1 MPPLCAPHC
10 PCYTARMSKPTHIS
24 PYHAPDFFREALAQ
38 GRHRD
43 IVGGRWEETGLIQ
56 MQILLDHGLDPHHH
70 LLDIG
75 AGSLRLGCRVVP
87 YLNAGHYWA
96 TDLSGDLMRAGHSA
110 ELTDPARLPAN
121 HLIEDA
127 EFTFS
132 GVPATITHAI
142 AFAVFTHLP
151 MNHLRRALISLRA
164 ACPNLEYLLLTV
176 FLAPE
181 TAYLTP
187 YRQPDGVV
195 THAARAPYHM
205 LRCDVQH
212 LLAASLFTAEFLPTE
227 LPRGQVLIKARP
239 L

>member
-1 MPPLCAPHC
+1 M
-10 PCYTARMSKPTHIS
+10 HIS
-24 PYHAPDFFREALAQ
+24 PYHAPDFFKDALAQ

-56 MQILLDHGLDPHHH
+56 MQILLDQGLDPDHH

-96 TDLSGDLMRAGHSA
+96 TDLSGDLMRAGHMS
-110 ELTDPARLPAN
+110 ELPDPARLPMH
-121 HLIEDA
+121 HLIEDT
-127 EFTFS
+127 EFSFK
-132 GVPATITHAI
+132 GVPDTITHAI

-151 MNHLRRALISLRA
+151 MNHLRRALVSLRA
-164 ACPNLEYLLLTV
+164 ACPRLQKLMLTV

-181 TAYLTP
+181 GAYLTP
-187 YRQPDGVV
+187 FRQPDGVV

-205 LRCDVQH
+205 LRGDAEY
-212 LLAASLFTAEFLPTE
+212 LLRASGYTAEFPPTE
-227 LPRGQVLIKARP
+227 LPRGQQLIIARP
-239 L
+239 V

>member
-1 MPPLCAPHC
+1 
-10 PCYTARMSKPTHIS
+10 MSKPAHIS
-24 PYHAPDFFREALAQ
+24 PYHAPDFFREAIAA

-56 MQILLDHGLDPHHH
+56 MQILLDQGLDPHHH

-87 YLNAGHYWA
+87 YLDKGNYWA
-96 TDLSGDLMRAGHSA
+96 TDLSGDLMRAGHEN
-110 ELTDPARLPAN
+110 ELSDPSRLPPH

-127 EFTFS
+127 EFTFA
-132 GVPATITHAI
+132 GVPDTITHAI

-164 ACPNLEYLLLTV
+164 ACPNLQKLLLTV

-181 TAYLTP
+181 AAYLTP
-187 YRQPDGVV
+187 FRQPDGVV

-205 LRCDVQH
+205 LRDDVEH
-212 LLAASLFTAEFLPTE
+212 LLAASGYQSDFPPTE
-227 LPRGQVLIKARP
+227 LPRGQHLIVAQP
-239 L
+239 A